1 MRCQFSP
8 DVFALWRVG
17 QSLENVTFL
26 GNKTGQVIVSIKDW
40 VPILALLLR

>member
-1 MRCQFSP
+1 MHCQFSP

-26 GNKTGQVIVSIKDW
+26 RDKTGQVIVFSQGFRAYPRF
-40 VPILALLLR
+40 VP